1 MELRED
7 SLTEFPVDGGPRIRA
22 ANRSQGKAHGGPGPD
37 QGQPLDGQ
45 GQSPGRSMMT
55 FGTLRERKG
64 STRPGLPRQRGGG
77 VVKWMTDRRG

>member
-45 GQSPGRSMMT
+45 GQSLGDKGQDQGQPLGGQGQDQGQLMGDQGPPLGRQ
-55 FGTLRERKG
+55 G
-64 STRPGLPRQRGGG
+64 QA
-77 VVKWMTDRRG
+77 